1 MKIIKLAQRL
11 LYRHSWFV
19 AFFQALLISFSLVL
33 AWLLRFDFSLPYR
46 KALLISLSIL
56 VVMRMIPIAR
66 FGLLHGWWKYTGLSD
81 ALDIS
86 KAVVLGSLAF
96 VPTIY
101 YGIGLK
107 AFPRSVYVLEPL
119 ITAILLLGVRIL
131 SRILA
136 ESVRQDQASS
146 KKVILIGAGIAA
158 QTAVREM
165 KRLNS
170 GYTALGYV
178 DDDRSKHGLK
188 IHGVQVV
195 GNVET
200 LPDFIDQWPVDEV
213 LIAVPSATG
222 KQMQRFVE
230 ICERAKVKFRTMPAL
245 SDIISGRV
253 RISEFRDVRV
263 EDILGRDPVEIDM
276 DAVKREIRDHVV
288 VVTGAAGS
296 IGFELCRQILD
307 YGPSALLCIDQYET
321 GMFYLERE
329 LRVRNSRIPIVACV
343 ADIGDSERVEN
354 LFKQYNPGVVFH
366 AAAYKHV
373 PVMEANVQTA
383 VKNNVFGL
391 LSFLDVVRQSGCQS
405 FVLISSD
412 KAVNPTSVMGST
424 KRIGELIIAAQPKT
438 GLRCV
443 SVRFGNVLFSSG
455 SVVPVLQEQIRN
467 NKPLTIT
474 HPDINRFFM
483 TTSEAVSLV
492 LQAFTI
498 GEHGDTLVL
507 DMGLP
512 VRIVDLARTL
522 IRLAG
527 KTEQQIGI
535 QFTGLREGEK
545 LSEELFYT
553 TEEVCSTSFAKIKKA
568 VGAKKCPENLS
579 TLLEELRSA
588 MYVNGDATIREK
600 IKEIVPEYLYG
611 GSTSS
616 QEALFL
622 ESSSQLASA
631 TGD

>member
-1 MKIIKLAQRL
+1 MKIIKLAQSL
-11 LYRHSWFV
+11 LHRHSWFV
-19 AFFQALLISFSLVL
+19 ALFQALLISFSLVL
-33 AWLLRFDFSLPYR
+33 SWLLRFDFSLPYR
-46 KALLISLSIL
+46 RILLVTLPIL
-56 VVMRMIPIAR
+56 VVIRLTTIAR

-86 KAVVLGSLAF
+86 KAVILGSFAF
-96 VPTIY
+96 VLTIHY
-101 YGIGLK
+101 AIGLK
-107 AFPRSVYVLEPL
+107 AFPRSVYLLEPL
-119 ITAILLLGVRIL
+119 LTASLLLGVRIF

-136 ESVRQDQASS
+136 ESVRQDHASS

-158 QTAVREM
+158 QTAAREM

-188 IHGVQVV
+188 VHGVQVV
-195 GNVET
+195 GSVDM
-200 LPDFIDQWPVDEV
+200 LPDLIDQWPVDEV
-213 LIAVPSATG
+213 LIAVPSASG
-222 KQMQRFVE
+222 KQMQRFVA
-230 ICERAKVKFRTMPAL
+230 ICEQAKVKFRTMPHL
-245 SDIISGRV
+245 RDIISGRV

-263 EDILGRDPVEIDM
+263 EDVLGRDPVQIDM
-276 DAVKREIRDHVV
+276 ERVKKEIRDRVV
-288 VVTGAAGS
+288 VVTGSAGS
-296 IGFELCRQILD
+296 IGSELCRQILD
-307 YGPSALLCIDQYET
+307 YEPSTLICVDQYET

-329 LRVRNSRIPIVACV
+329 LRARNNGVSIVACV
-343 ADIGDSERVEN
+343 ADMGDSERMHN
-354 LFKQYNPGVVFH
+354 LFKQYKPSVVFH

-383 VKNNVFGL
+383 IKNNVFGL
-391 LSFLDVVRQSGCQS
+391 LNFLDVVQESGCKS

-412 KAVNPTSVMGST
+412 KAVNPTSVMGVT
-424 KRIGELIIAAQPKT
+424 KRIGELIIASQPKM

-455 SVVPVLQEQIRN
+455 SVVPVFQEQIRN
-467 NKPLTIT
+467 NRPLTIT

-498 GEHGDTLVL
+498 GNHSDTLVL
-507 DMGLP
+507 DMGAP

-545 LSEELFYT
+545 LSEELFYA
-553 TEEVCSTSFAKIKKA
+553 TEEVCSTSFSKIKR
-568 VGAKKCPENLS
+568 VIGGMKKLDTLP

-588 MYVNGDATIREK
+588 MYTNGETTIRAK
-600 IKEIVPEYLYG
+600 IKEIVPEYSYAAVHQQESFLAQ
-611 GSTSS
+611 TSG
-616 QEALFL
+616 EW
-622 ESSSQLASA
+622 A
-631 TGD
+631 TAAGN